1 MIPAFR
7 FLETWGTWNRAVR
20 RCIPQEVRMKKT
32 LCLTILFLG
41 AAILL
46 SIGISTDS
54 SRAADSAKIYIA
66 YSSNMLGYL
75 EPCG

>member
-1 MIPAFR
+1 MRGDTEQVF
-7 FLETWGTWNRAVR
+7 R
-20 RCIPQEVRMKKT
+20 RCTLQEVGMKKT
-32 LCLTILFLG
+32 LCLTLLFLS

-54 SRAADSAKIYIA
+54 SRAADGSQFTIA
-66 YSSNMLGYL
+66 YSGNVLGYL